1 MIKVHALPESIFP
14 WSHQM
19 VQMWKTNKIL
29 HIPKNSLEI
38 HPALHL
44 PEDTRA
50 MFDLNKLDY
59 KVLRI
64 NHSLSFLCT
73 GLQSF
78 KKFSIKVKLGT

>member
-1 MIKVHALPESIFP
+1 MCSVAPTQ
-14 WSHQM
+14 QM
-19 VQMWKTNKIL
+19 SEQITFIVWWKTNKIL

-38 HPALHL
+38 HPPLHL